1 MAQGRPE
8 IIQGSDRTLKVTMRD
23 VNGDG
28 IDISAETEITAC
40 FKKID
45 GTYLEITLTS
55 GQITKTDVNLG
66 KIQITLTD
74 ADTALIEAGT
84 RVDFKVKL
92 DVGAHPGGTRRIVRF
107 DQQIDVLDGDC

>member
-23 VNGDG
+23 INGDG
-28 IDISAETEITAC
+28 INIASETEIIAC

-45 GTYLEITLTS
+45 GTYLEITLSS
-55 GQITKTDVNLG
+55 GQISKTDVNLG
-66 KIQITLTD
+66 KISITFTD
-74 ADTALIEAGT
+74 SDTSLIEAGLK
-84 RVDFKVKL
+84 VNFKVKL